1 MTEASVQTSA
11 PASDRDMFADPAQGS
26 QAFDGAIYEL
36 HGTMAAAAE
45 VRVKMARDGL
55 TALPVLCMEVRPIHG
70 GHGRTLHAEQTYPED
85 GREAA
90 EAKAATLKKGTPI
103 TLLTSLRDMR
113 TILPHVQAVERTAA
127 AEASQ

>member
-1 MTEASVQTSA
+1 MTGAAVQTSA
-11 PASDRDMFADPAQGS
+11 PADDGDLFANPAHES

-45 VRVKMARDGL
+45 VRVKMAGDGL

-85 GREAA
+85 GLQAA
-90 EAKAATLKKGTPI
+90 QAKAATLKRGTPI
-103 TLLTSLRDMR
+103 TLLTSLKEMR
-113 TILPHVQAVERTAA
+113 TILPHVQAVERTAT
-127 AEASQ
+127 AEATR